1 MQLAHVCFRLLGKKR
16 DSLSNRNFILFQLSW
31 KTKNIQ
37 KRDTLVL
44 AFFNEATCLL
54 AGILIF
60 SILGFMSQSTGL
72 SIDQVSD
79 SGPGLAFIVYP
90 NAINKLPFAPFW
102 YVMFFLM
109 LLFIGLDF

>member
-1 MQLAHVCFRLLGKKR
+1 M
-16 DSLSNRNFILFQLSW
+16 
-31 KTKNIQ
+31 
-37 KRDTLVL
+37 

-102 YVMFFLM
+102 SVMFFLM
-109 LLFIGLDF
+109 LLFIGLDSQVSLISFFIIFVFKKKRKIIKY